1 MNRGAYIK
9 FTSILLSLA
18 LVLLYMPSLAK
29 AGDNESANLI
39 GFVFSEDGTTPVQ
52 GAVIT
57 LRNVSTGETF
67 KSTGTDNYG
76 VFKVQELEK
85 GLYVMG
91 VSSEDGGYNAE
102 NLIGIRSGKTEKVSV
117 TLKTFDQNGQEAAEE
132 DYKNQNKGEKLV
144 GKVIDY
150 EANTQIAT
158 VEIISAEDE
167 DEDIELRKDDEIHV
181 LAPEEQEEESETDFY
196 QNVEIMTLNDQPIN
210 KATKGQIVAIY
221 MEEDAVPGDLVY
233 LVKRKGIPPI
243 FLIPVGLAAVVGGV
257 TLTQPDDT
265 PDDVTKFR
273 K

>member
-9 FTSILLSLA
+9 FTPILLSLA

-29 AGDNESANLI
+29 AGPNGSANLI

-52 GAVIT
+52 GAVVT
-57 LRNVSTGETF
+57 LRNVATGKTF
-67 KSTGTDNYG
+67 KSTGTDSYG

-117 TLKTFDQNGQEAAEE
+117 TLKTFDQNGQETAGQSYEKRNDE
-132 DYKNQNKGEKLV
+132 GERLV
-144 GKVIDY
+144 GRVIDY
-150 EANTQIAT
+150 EPNTKIAT
-158 VEIISAEDE
+158 VEIIEFEDE
-167 DEDIELRKDDEIHV
+167 DLELKKNERIHALGPEDV
-181 LAPEEQEEESETDFY
+181 SETDFY
-196 QNVEIMTLNDQPIN
+196 QRVKVLTLNDQPIN
-210 KATKGQIVAIY
+210 KATEGQIVAIY
-221 MEEDAVPGDLVY
+221 MEEDVVPGDLIY

-257 TLTQPDDT
+257 TLTEPDDT
-265 PDDVTKFR
+265 PDDVTAFK